1 LFVFQ
6 KEQYIYDVGGVRI
19 GGNPGETPTVLA
31 GTIFYGGH
39 KIVKDASK
47 GIVDEG
53 VAEDL
58 INRQESMTD
67 TTGNPSMVQ
76 VFSESNG
83 AMKKYI
89 DFVSSLTD
97 APFIIDS
104 TDPMVRVSGLLHAE
118 EIGLIDKAVYNSI
131 NISATEEELAA
142 LRDIQHES
150 AIILAFNPQDS
161 STAGRRAVLDEG
173 AASLKR
179 GLLSIAEDVGVTK
192 PLIDTATTAMGA
204 GAGTAVS
211 FIFVSKTLYGHPTG
225 SGIHNAASSW
235 TWLKKYR
242 KENRDAYR
250 ICDIASNLVVQSLG
264 ADFILYG
271 PIGNA
276 DRVFPAVAMA
286 DIFLAESAKME
297 MGLEPP
303 DNHPYRKLL

>member
-1 LFVFQ
+1 MFVFQ
-6 KEQYIYDVGGVRI
+6 KEQYIYDIGGVKI

-39 KIVKDASK
+39 KIVRDAPK
-47 GIVDEG
+47 GIVDESA
-53 VAEDL
+53 AEEL
-58 INRQESMTD
+58 INKQETMSD
-67 TTGNPSMVQ
+67 TTGNPAMVQ
-76 VFSESNG
+76 IFSETAN
-83 AMKKYI
+83 AMKRYI
-89 DFVSSLTD
+89 DFVSLLTES
-97 APFIIDS
+97 PFIIDS
-104 TDPMVRVSGLLHAE
+104 TDPMVRVAGLLHAE
-118 EIGLIDKAVYNSI
+118 EIGLIDRAVYNSI
-131 NISATEEELAA
+131 NISATEEELDS
-142 LRDIQHES
+142 LRELQHEC
-150 AIILAFNPQDS
+150 AIVLAFNPQDA

-173 AASLKR
+173 AASLKQ

-204 GAGTAVS
+204 GAGVAVS
-211 FIFVSKTLYGHPTG
+211 FTFVSKTLYGHPTG

-271 PIGNA
+271 PIANA

-286 DIFLAESAKME
+286 DIFSAESAKME

-303 DNHPYRKLL
+303 ENHPFRKLL